1 MSSQPLT
8 QIGYCGKVPFK
19 GDFVQHNLSADF
31 IKSWNEWLQAVV
43 AVSKEQIPEQWLD
56 CYLTS
61 PVWHFA
67 LSADL
72 CCESAMLGT
81 LIPSV
86 DQVSRHYPFTLAA
99 THKGSPLAAWQQAD
113 QWAPQFQQ
121 SILQVLDDDCNL
133 ETWLKEIA
141 SQISFPTAA
150 PAHSIITQHTDP
162 VKKAWVLQ
170 GHQHIEMHDLL
181 HRQYSEQLGRYSI
194 WWTEGSQWV
203 APCVVIAEGL
213 PQVSQFVSMINGQW
227 VERDWNL
234 AAVTEEG

>member
-1 MSSQPLT
+1 MSSKPLT

-43 AVSKEQIPEQWLD
+43 AVSKEQIPDQWLD

-67 LSADL
+67 LSAGV

-86 DQVSRHYPFTLAA
+86 DQVSRHYPFTLAIK
-99 THKGSPLAAWQQAD
+99 HQQSPLAAWQNAA
-113 QWAPQFQQ
+113 QWAPLFQQ
-121 SILQVLDDDCNL
+121 FILEVLEDDCDL
-133 ETWLKEIA
+133 ETWLKNLS
-141 SQISFPTAA
+141 SQISLPSAVE
-150 PAHSIITQHTDP
+150 PQSIITQHTDP
-162 VKKAWVLQ
+162 VKKAWVFQ
-170 GHQHIEMHDLL
+170 GREHIDLHDLL
-181 HRQYSEQLGRYSI
+181 HRQYSEQMGHYSI

-203 APCVVIAEGL
+203 APCVVITEGL

-227 VERDWNL
+227 VERDWNI
-234 AAVTEEG
+234 AALKGER